1 MKINK
6 KEKGDIVLDIV
17 LPKKTGE
24 KKDEIKEKLDYLG
37 LNLEDAKNQFENYE
51 PLKFRVPK
59 FYDEKQYRQYRYI
72 PIKDIQILLTPTNRL
87 DDIQEK
93 YKKASPLS
101 EYLDTE
107 DEKNFIKHAT
117 FLRMLKE
124 LKVEEVESV
133 QEEQTKLN
141 KKIPFKVKFEG
152 NYLWQIYYAED
163 TDQYFMLVPTED
175 TDYSTFF
182 FLLKKQL
189 EKKKT
194 GKIFVPIRNV
204 TYSNTYYKKSEFEDL
219 ENYLWLFTKDWPL
232 IYEVYDKSEK
242 LTIHIVG
249 ETEVYGK
256 IRSPYKIKISSL
268 VEATQFYKL
277 LKAMFILQTELPHY
291 FEFTTNITKG
301 GELEFYN
308 NDYKLEYENIAEW
321 INDEYEVGIEKQE
334 LIGELLEENKK
345 KLDNLK
351 IIATSQEIEY
361 LAKEKQISTFLE
373 CKKTF
378 FGKFKYYFKYSK
390 KNKKQTMK
398 DNVLEEKEENIAEK
412 STPKTKEEKP
422 KKTKRTL
429 TKKENYTIEE
439 LIELYKAYE
448 LDETELK
455 NILMDV
461 NALKLKNKNMQKK
474 IENATNFIQE
484 IDNHKRSIFEFW
496 KYSNKDEV
504 ASLAEGEE
512 EEVNIIKKVT
522 KVFDYHQDLEDFGN
536 TMDQVERKALTKSE
550 TDSIYLTTTN
560 ILPLLNKV
568 KNNEV
573 LPKEIENNLK
583 ELKKEAQEENV
594 LHEIEEFDIFG
605 GMSQDATKV
614 SKIANKNHREIAKD
628 KFNILEI
635 NKNTKQIGYKLA
647 LETVVD
653 NIKKALDKVAIIDD
667 LPVYKI
673 LDNEKLNPKDINIFN
688 INPENEIHENIKD
701 KGNKFNLYK
710 INIKRGMNGI
720 SYTNI
725 IFYDNQNKTLP
736 IGQDVSTKILV
747 DLSKVDLKLI
757 NRTSFKMTEIEDE
770 KDDFS
775 KVNVKT
781 FQVFEYDVILKED
794 NHRQDENNK
803 QEEKEMKQDEEE
815 NDDAK

>member
-1 MKINK
+1 MYRKTVMRK
-6 KEKGDIVLDIV
+6 KGAIV

-24 KKDEIKEKLDYLG
+24 KVDEMKEKLDYLG
-37 LNLEDAKNQFENYE
+37 LDLEEAKNQFENYE

-72 PIKDIQILLTPTNRL
+72 PIKDIQILLTPANRL

-93 YKKASPLS
+93 YKNASPLA

-107 DEKNFIKHAT
+107 DEKNYIKHTT
-117 FLRMLKE
+117 FLKMLKD
-124 LKVEEVESV
+124 LKIEDVEKV
-133 QEEQTKLN
+133 QEEQAKLT
-141 KKIPFKVKFEG
+141 KKIPFKVKYEG

-182 FLLKKQL
+182 YLLKKQL

-194 GKIFVPIRNV
+194 GKIFVPIRNLS
-204 TYSNTYYKKSEFEDL
+204 YSNTYLKKTEFEDI

-242 LTIHIVG
+242 LSIHIVG
-249 ETEVYGK
+249 EAEVYES
-256 IRSPYKIKISSL
+256 IRSPYKIKLNSL
-268 VEATQFYKL
+268 VEANQFYKL

-291 FEFTTNITKG
+291 FTFKTNLTKG

-308 NDYKLEYENIAEW
+308 QDYKIEYDNIAEW
-321 INDEYEVGIEKQE
+321 INDEYEVGIQKQE
-334 LIGELLEENKK
+334 LIEELLKENKI

-351 IIATSQEIEY
+351 VIAGSQEIEY

-390 KNKKQTMK
+390 KNKKNAIK
-398 DNVLEEKEENIAEK
+398 ENSLEESNIQEEK
-412 STPKTKEEKP
+412 DDKEEKKTQR
-422 KKTKRTL
+422 KK
-429 TKKENYTIEE
+429 KKEKYTIEE
-439 LIELYKAYE
+439 LIQLYKEYE
-448 LDETELK
+448 LNETELK
-455 NILMDV
+455 NMLMDI
-461 NALKLKNKNMQKK
+461 NALKLKNKNMAKK

-504 ASLAEGEE
+504 ASLAAGEE
-512 EEVNIIKKVT
+512 EEINIIKKVT
-522 KVFDYHQDLEDFGN
+522 KVFDYHEDLENFGN
-536 TMDQVERKALTKSE
+536 TMDQVERKALSKSE

-560 ILPLLNKV
+560 IFPILNKV

-573 LPKEIENNLK
+573 LPKEIENQLK
-583 ELKKEAQEENV
+583 DLKKELQQQNTLED
-594 LHEIEEFDIFG
+594 IEEFDIFG

-635 NKNTKQIGYKLA
+635 NKNTKQIGYKMT

-653 NIKKALDKVAIIDD
+653 TIKKALNKVVIIDD
-667 LPVYKI
+667 LPVYK
-673 LDNEKLNPKDINIFN
+673 LVDEEKLNNQDFNIFN
-688 INPENEIHENIKD
+688 INPENEIYEDIKN
-701 KGNKFNLYK
+701 KTNKFNLYK
-710 INIKRGMNGI
+710 INAKRGMNGI
-720 SYTNI
+720 SYTNS

-736 IGQDVSTKILV
+736 IGQNISTKILL
-747 DLSKVDLKLI
+747 DLSNVDLKLI
-757 NRTSFKMTEIEDE
+757 NRTSFKIADIEDE

-775 KVNVKT
+775 KVNIKT
-781 FQVFEYDVILKED
+781 IHVFEYDVILEELNEQAEED
-794 NHRQDENNK
+794 K
-803 QEEKEMKQDEEE
+803 
-815 NDDAK
+815 

>member
-1 MKINK
+1 M
-6 KEKGDIVLDIV
+6 
-17 LPKKTGE
+17 PKKTGE
-24 KKDEIKEKLDYLG
+24 KIDEIKEKLEYLG
-37 LNLEDAKNQFENYE
+37 LNLEEAKNQFESYE

-59 FYDEKQYRQYRYI
+59 FYDEKQYRQYRYV
-72 PIKDIQILLTPTNRL
+72 PIKDIQILLTPTNRM

-93 YKKASPLS
+93 YKNASPIS

-107 DEKNFIKHAT
+107 DEKNYLKHAT
-117 FLRMLKE
+117 FLKMLKD
-124 LKVEEVESV
+124 LKIEDVEKV
-133 QEEQTKLN
+133 QEEQAKLA
-141 KKIPFKVKFEG
+141 KKIPFKVKYEG
-152 NYLWQIYYAED
+152 NYLWQIYYSED

-182 FLLKKQL
+182 YLLKKQL

-194 GKIFVPIRNV
+194 GKIFVPIRNLS
-204 TYSNTYYKKSEFEDL
+204 YSNTYLKKAEFEDL

-242 LTIHIVG
+242 LSIHIVG
-249 ETEVYGK
+249 ETEIYESIK
-256 IRSPYKIKISSL
+256 SPYKIKLNSL
-268 VEATQFYKL
+268 VETNQFYKL

-291 FEFTTNITKG
+291 FEFKTNITKG

-308 NDYKLEYENIAEW
+308 QDYKIEYENIAEW

-334 LIGELLEENKK
+334 LIEELLKENKI

-351 IIATSQEIEY
+351 VIAASQEIEY

-390 KNKKQTMK
+390 KNKKNALK
-398 DNVLEEKEENIAEK
+398 DNSLEEQKTQEKEENI
-412 STPKTKEEKP
+412 PEEKKP
-422 KKTKRTL
+422 ERKNRKKKD
-429 TKKENYTIEE
+429 KYTIEE
-439 LIELYKAYE
+439 LIQLYKEYE
-448 LDETELK
+448 LNETELK

-461 NALKLKNKNMQKK
+461 NALKLKNKNMAKK

-504 ASLAEGEE
+504 ASLAEGEA

-522 KVFDYHQDLEDFGN
+522 KVFDYHEDLENFGD
-536 TMDQVERKALTKSE
+536 TMDQVERKALSKSE

-560 ILPLLNKV
+560 IFPLLNKV

-573 LPKEIENNLK
+573 LPKEIENQLK
-583 ELKKEAQEENV
+583 ELKKEAQQENT
-594 LHEIEEFDIFG
+594 LNQIEEFDIFG

-614 SKIANKNHREIAKD
+614 SKIANKDHREIAKD

-635 NKNTKQIGYKLA
+635 NKNTKQIGYKLT

-653 NIKKALDKVAIIDD
+653 NIRKALDKVVIIDD

-673 LDNEKLNPKDINIFN
+673 IDDEKLNNQNFNIFN
-688 INPENEIHENIKD
+688 INPEKEIQENIKN
-701 KGNKFNLYK
+701 KPSKFNLYK
-710 INIKRGMNGI
+710 INAKRGMNGI

-736 IGQDVSTKILV
+736 VGQDISTKILL

-775 KVNVKT
+775 KVNIKT
-781 FQVFEYDVILKED
+781 IHVFEYDVILKEQ
-794 NHRQDENNK
+794 NNNK
-803 QEEKEMKQDEEE
+803 EE
-815 NDDAK
+815 NEENKKDIHSK

>member
-1 MKINK
+1 M
-6 KEKGDIVLDIV
+6 
-17 LPKKTGE
+17 PKKTGE
-24 KKDEIKEKLDYLG
+24 KIDEIKEKLDYLG

-59 FYDEKQYRQYRYI
+59 FYDEKQYRQYRYV
-72 PIKDIQILLTPTNRL
+72 PIKDIQILLTPTNRM
-87 DDIQEK
+87 DDI
-93 YKKASPLS
+93 KKKKKNASPIS

-107 DEKNFIKHAT
+107 NEKNYLKHTT
-117 FLRMLKE
+117 FLKMLKD
-124 LKVEEVESV
+124 LKIEDVEKV
-133 QEEQTKLN
+133 QEEQTKLT
-141 KKIPFKVKFEG
+141 KKIPFKVKYEG

-189 EKKKT
+189 EKRKT
-194 GKIFVPIRNV
+194 GKIFVPIRNLS
-204 TYSNTYYKKSEFEDL
+204 YSNTYLKKTEFEDI

-242 LTIHIVG
+242 LSIHIVG
-249 ETEVYGK
+249 ETEVYGS
-256 IRSPYKIKISSL
+256 IRSPYKIKLSSL
-268 VEATQFYKL
+268 VEANQFYKL

-291 FEFTTNITKG
+291 FEFRTNITKG

-308 NDYKLEYENIAEW
+308 NDYKIEYENIAEW
-321 INDEYEVGIEKQE
+321 INDEYEVGLEKQE

-351 IIATSQEIEY
+351 IIAASQEIEY

-378 FGKFKYYFKYSK
+378 FGKFKYFFKYSK
-390 KNKKQTMK
+390 KNKKSTLK
-398 DNVLEEKEENIAEK
+398 EKASKIEEDAKPSEENTNEEKKN
-412 STPKTKEEKP
+412 
-422 KKTKRTL
+422 
-429 TKKENYTIEE
+429 TKKEIQKKDKYTIEE
-439 LIELYKAYE
+439 LIQLYKEYQ
-448 LDETELK
+448 LNETELK

-461 NALKLKNKNMQKK
+461 NALKLKNKNMAKK

-522 KVFDYHQDLEDFGN
+522 KVFDYREDLENFGN

-560 ILPLLNKV
+560 IFPLLNKV

-573 LPKEIENNLK
+573 LPKEIENHLK

-594 LHEIEEFDIFG
+594 LNEIEEFDIFG

-653 NIKKALDKVAIIDD
+653 NIKKALDKVVIIDD

-673 LDNEKLNPKDINIFN
+673 IDSEKLDAKNFNIFN
-688 INPENEIHENIKD
+688 INPENEIHEKLKD
-701 KGNKFNLYK
+701 KGNKFQLYK
-710 INIKRGMNGI
+710 INVKRGMNGI

-736 IGQDVSTKILV
+736 IGQDISTKILV
-747 DLSKVDLKLI
+747 DLSNVDLKLI
-757 NRTSFKMTEIEDE
+757 HRTSFKMTEIEDE

-781 FQVFEYDVILKED
+781 INVMEYDAILKE
-794 NHRQDENNK
+794 QEK
-803 QEEKEMKQDEEE
+803 QTEKEEE
-815 NDDAK
+815 NKEDVSEEK

>member
-1 MKINK
+1 M
-6 KEKGDIVLDIV
+6 
-17 LPKKTGE
+17 PKKAGE
-24 KKDEIKEKLDYLG
+24 KIDEIKEKLDYLG

-59 FYDEKQYRQYRYI
+59 FYDEKQYRQYRYV

-93 YKKASPLS
+93 YKKASPIS

-133 QEEQTKLN
+133 QEEQAKLN

-152 NYLWQIYYAED
+152 NYLWQIYYSED

-175 TDYSTFF
+175 TDYTTFF

-232 IYEVYDKSEK
+232 IYEVYDKSGK
-242 LTIHIVG
+242 LSIHIVG

-291 FEFTTNITKG
+291 FEFKTNITKG

-351 IIATSQEIEY
+351 VIAVSQEIEY

-398 DNVLEEKEENIAEK
+398 DNVLEEKEEKNTTEK
-412 STPKTKEEKP
+412 STPKTEEEKP
-422 KKTKRTL
+422 KNAKRTL

-474 IENATNFIQE
+474 IENATNYIQE

-522 KVFDYHQDLEDFGN
+522 KVFDYQQDLEDFGK
-536 TMDQVERKALTKSE
+536 TMDQIERKSLTKSE

-560 ILPLLNKV
+560 ILPLLSKV
-568 KNNEV
+568 KNSEV

-583 ELKKEAQEENV
+583 ELKKEAQEDNV

-614 SKIANKNHREIAKD
+614 SKIANKTHREVARD

-653 NIKKALDKVAIIDD
+653 NIKKALDKVVVIDN

-673 LDNEKLNPKDINIFN
+673 LDNEKVDSKNINIFN

-736 IGQDVSTKILV
+736 IGQDISTKILV

-757 NRTSFKMTEIEDE
+757 NRTSFKMAEIEDE

-781 FQVFEYDVILKED
+781 FQVFEYDVILKE
-794 NHRQDENNK
+794 ENNK
-803 QEEKEMKQDEEE
+803 PEEKEVKQTEEE
-815 NDDAK
+815 NDDAN

>member
-1 MKINK
+1 M
-6 KEKGDIVLDIV
+6 
-17 LPKKTGE
+17 PKKTGE
-24 KKDEIKEKLDYLG
+24 KIDEIKEKLDYLG

-59 FYDEKQYRQYRYI
+59 FYDEKQYRQYRYV
-72 PIKDIQILLTPTNRL
+72 PIKDIQILLTPTNRM

-93 YKKASPLS
+93 YKNASPIS

-107 DEKNFIKHAT
+107 NEKNYLKHTT
-117 FLRMLKE
+117 FLKMLKD
-124 LKVEEVESV
+124 LKIEDVEKV
-133 QEEQTKLN
+133 QEEQTKLT
-141 KKIPFKVKFEG
+141 KKIPFKVKYEG

-189 EKKKT
+189 EKRKT
-194 GKIFVPIRNV
+194 GKIFVPIRNLS
-204 TYSNTYYKKSEFEDL
+204 YSNTYLKKTEFEDI

-242 LTIHIVG
+242 LSIHIVG
-249 ETEVYGK
+249 ETEVYGS
-256 IRSPYKIKISSL
+256 IRSPYKIKLSSL
-268 VEATQFYKL
+268 VEANQFYKL

-291 FEFTTNITKG
+291 FEFRTNITKG

-308 NDYKLEYENIAEW
+308 NDYKIEYENIAEW
-321 INDEYEVGIEKQE
+321 INDEYEVGLEKQE

-351 IIATSQEIEY
+351 IIAASQEIEY

-378 FGKFKYYFKYSK
+378 FGKFKYFFKYSK
-390 KNKKQTMK
+390 KNKKSTLK
-398 DNVLEEKEENIAEK
+398 EKASKIEEDAKTSEENTNEEKKN
-412 STPKTKEEKP
+412 
-422 KKTKRTL
+422 
-429 TKKENYTIEE
+429 TKKEIQKKDKYTIEE
-439 LIELYKAYE
+439 LIQLYKEYQ
-448 LDETELK
+448 LNETELK

-461 NALKLKNKNMQKK
+461 NALKLKNKNMAKK

-522 KVFDYHQDLEDFGN
+522 KVFDYREDLENFGN

-560 ILPLLNKV
+560 IFPLLNKV

-573 LPKEIENNLK
+573 LPKEIENHLK

-594 LHEIEEFDIFG
+594 LNEIEEFDIFG

-653 NIKKALDKVAIIDD
+653 NIKKALDKVVIIDD

-673 LDNEKLNPKDINIFN
+673 IDSEKLDAKNFNIFN
-688 INPENEIHENIKD
+688 IDPENEIHEKLKD
-701 KGNKFNLYK
+701 KGNKFQLYK
-710 INIKRGMNGI
+710 INVKRGMNGI

-736 IGQDVSTKILV
+736 IGQDISTKILV
-747 DLSKVDLKLI
+747 DLSNVDLKLI
-757 NRTSFKMTEIEDE
+757 HRTSFKMTEIEDE

-781 FQVFEYDVILKED
+781 INVLEYDAILKE
-794 NHRQDENNK
+794 QEK
-803 QEEKEMKQDEEE
+803 QTEKEEE
-815 NDDAK
+815 NKEDVSEEK

>member
-1 MKINK
+1 
-6 KEKGDIVLDIV
+6 

-24 KKDEIKEKLDYLG
+24 KIDEIKEKLDYLG

-87 DDIQEK
+87 DDMQEK
-93 YKKASPLS
+93 YKKASPIS
-101 EYLDTE
+101 EYLDAE
-107 DEKNFIKHAT
+107 DEKNFLKHIT

-124 LKVEEVESV
+124 LRVEEVEKI
-133 QEEQTKLN
+133 QEEQAKLN
-141 KKIPFKVKFEG
+141 KKIPFKVKFER
-152 NYLWQIYYAED
+152 NYLWQIYYVED

-232 IYEVYDKSEK
+232 IYEVYDKSGK
-242 LTIHIVG
+242 LSIHIVG

-351 IIATSQEIEY
+351 IIAASQEIEY
-361 LAKEKQISTFLE
+361 LEKEKQISTFLE

-398 DNVLEEKEENIAEK
+398 DNMLEEKEEENITEDSTSENKQEK
-412 STPKTKEEKP
+412 DQNA
-422 KKTKRTL
+422 KKM
-429 TKKENYTIEE
+429 TKKENYTLEE
-439 LIELYKAYE
+439 LIDLYKAYE

-455 NILMDV
+455 DILMDV

-484 IDNHKRSIFEFW
+484 IENHKRSIFEFW

-512 EEVNIIKKVT
+512 EEVNIIKKIT

-536 TMDQVERKALTKSE
+536 TMDQVERKALSKSE

-653 NIKKALDKVAIIDD
+653 NIKKALDKVVIIDD

-673 LDNEKLNPKDINIFN
+673 LDNEKLDPKDIHIFN

-710 INIKRGMNGI
+710 INVKRGMNGI

-736 IGQDVSTKILV
+736 IGQDISSKILI

-757 NRTSFKMTEIEDE
+757 NRASFKMTEIEDE

-781 FQVFEYDVILKED
+781 FQVFEYDVILKEE
-794 NHRQDENNK
+794 NHK
-803 QEEKEMKQDEEE
+803 QEEKEMKQDEEDE
-815 NDDAK
+815 TK

>member
-1 MKINK
+1 M
-6 KEKGDIVLDIV
+6 
-17 LPKKTGE
+17 PKKTGE
-24 KKDEIKEKLDYLG
+24 KIDEIKEKLDYLG

-93 YKKASPLS
+93 YKKASPIS
-101 EYLDTE
+101 EYLDAE
-107 DEKNFIKHAT
+107 DEKNFIKHTT

-124 LKVEEVESV
+124 LRVEEVEKV

-232 IYEVYDKSEK
+232 IYEVYDKSGK
-242 LTIHIVG
+242 LSIHIVG

-256 IRSPYKIKISSL
+256 IRSPYKIKISNL

-291 FEFTTNITKG
+291 FEFKTNITKG

-308 NDYKLEYENIAEW
+308 NDYKLEYENIAQW

-351 IIATSQEIEY
+351 IIAASQEIEY

-398 DNVLEEKEENIAEK
+398 DNVLEEKEESIAEK
-412 STPKTKEEKP
+412 STSKTEKKEP
-422 KKTKRTL
+422 KKAKKTS

-474 IENATNFIQE
+474 IENAANFIQE

-583 ELKKEAQEENV
+583 ELKKEAQKENV

-605 GMSQDATKV
+605 GMSQDARKV

-653 NIKKALDKVAIIDD
+653 NIKKALDKVVIIDD

-673 LDNEKLNPKDINIFN
+673 LDNEKLDSKNINIFN
-688 INPENEIHENIKD
+688 INPENEIHENMKD
-701 KGNKFNLYK
+701 KGNRFNLYK

-736 IGQDVSTKILV
+736 IGQDISSKILV
-747 DLSKVDLKLI
+747 DLSKVDLKLT
-757 NRTSFKMTEIEDE
+757 NRTSFKMTQIEDE

-781 FQVFEYDVILKED
+781 FQVFEYDVILKE
-794 NHRQDENNK
+794 ENTK
-803 QEEKEMKQDEEE
+803 QEEKEIKQDAEE
-815 NDDAK
+815 NADAK

>member
-1 MKINK
+1 
-6 KEKGDIVLDIV
+6 
-17 LPKKTGE
+17 
-24 KKDEIKEKLDYLG
+24 
-37 LNLEDAKNQFENYE
+37 
-51 PLKFRVPK
+51 
-59 FYDEKQYRQYRYI
+59 
-72 PIKDIQILLTPTNRL
+72 
-87 DDIQEK
+87 
-93 YKKASPLS
+93 
-101 EYLDTE
+101 
-107 DEKNFIKHAT
+107 
-117 FLRMLKE
+117 
-124 LKVEEVESV
+124 
-133 QEEQTKLN
+133 
-141 KKIPFKVKFEG
+141 
-152 NYLWQIYYAED
+152 
-163 TDQYFMLVPTED
+163 
-175 TDYSTFF
+175 
-182 FLLKKQL
+182 
-189 EKKKT
+189 
-194 GKIFVPIRNV
+194 
-204 TYSNTYYKKSEFEDL
+204 
-219 ENYLWLFTKDWPL
+219 
-232 IYEVYDKSEK
+232 
-242 LTIHIVG
+242 
-249 ETEVYGK
+249 
-256 IRSPYKIKISSL
+256 
-268 VEATQFYKL
+268 
-277 LKAMFILQTELPHY
+277 
-291 FEFTTNITKG
+291 
-301 GELEFYN
+301 
-308 NDYKLEYENIAEW
+308 
-321 INDEYEVGIEKQE
+321 
-334 LIGELLEENKK
+334 
-345 KLDNLK
+345 
-351 IIATSQEIEY
+351 
-361 LAKEKQISTFLE
+361 
-373 CKKTF
+373 
-378 FGKFKYYFKYSK
+378 
-390 KNKKQTMK
+390 MK
-398 DNVLEEKEENIAEK
+398 DNVLEEKDEESIKENNTFNTKKEK
-412 STPKTKEEKP
+412 IKDT
-422 KKTKRTL
+422 KKTS

-474 IENATNFIQE
+474 IENAANFIQE

-583 ELKKEAQEENV
+583 ELKKEAQEDNV

-605 GMSQDATKV
+605 GMSQDARKV

-635 NKNTKQIGYKLA
+635 NKNTKQIGYKMA

-673 LDNEKLNPKDINIFN
+673 LDNEKLDPKNINIFD

-736 IGQDVSTKILV
+736 IGQDISTKILV
-747 DLSKVDLKLI
+747 DLSKVDLKLV

-781 FQVFEYDVILKED
+781 FQVFEYDVILKE
-794 NHRQDENNK
+794 ENTE
-803 QEEKEMKQDEEE
+803 QEKKEIKKDEEE
-815 NDDAK
+815 

>member
-1 MKINK
+1 M
-6 KEKGDIVLDIV
+6 
-17 LPKKTGE
+17 PKKTGE
-24 KKDEIKEKLDYLG
+24 IDEIKENLKYLG
-37 LNLEDAKNQFENYE
+37 LNLEEAKNQFENYE

-72 PIKDIQILLTPTNRL
+72 PIKDIQILLTPANRL

-93 YKKASPLS
+93 YKKASPIS

-107 DEKNFIKHAT
+107 NEENYLKHTT

-124 LKVEEVESV
+124 LKIENVEKV

-141 KKIPFKVKFEG
+141 RKIPFKVKYEG
-152 NYLWQIYYAED
+152 NYLWQIYYSED
-163 TDQYFMLVPTED
+163 TNQYFMLVPTED

-194 GKIFVPIRNV
+194 GKIFVPIRNLS
-204 TYSNTYYKKSEFEDL
+204 YSNTYYKKSEFEDI

-242 LTIHIVG
+242 LSIHIVG

-256 IRSPYKIKISSL
+256 IRSQYKIKINNL
-268 VEATQFYKL
+268 VEANQFYKL

-291 FEFTTNITKG
+291 FEFRTNITKG
-301 GELEFYN
+301 GEIEFYN
-308 NDYKLEYENIAEW
+308 NDYKIEYENIAEW
-321 INDEYEVGIEKQE
+321 INEEYEVGIEKQE
-334 LIGELLEENKK
+334 LIQELLKENSI
-345 KLDNLK
+345 KLENLK
-351 IIATSQEIEY
+351 VIAASQEIEY

-390 KNKKQTMK
+390 KNKKNTIK
-398 DNVLEEKEENIAEK
+398 DNLLDDEEEKENKNKPKEELK
-412 STPKTKEEKP
+412 DDKTKTENRSRK
-422 KKTKRTL
+422 
-429 TKKENYTIEE
+429 KKENYTIEE
-439 LIELYKAYE
+439 LVELYKEYE
-448 LDETELK
+448 VKETELK

-461 NALKLKNKNMQKK
+461 NALKLKNKNMAKK

-512 EEVNIIKKVT
+512 EEVNILKKVT
-522 KVFDYHQDLEDFGN
+522 KVFDYHQDLENFGN

-560 ILPLLNKV
+560 IFPLLNKV

-583 ELKKEAQEENV
+583 DLKKEAQEENV
-594 LHEIEEFDIFG
+594 LNEIEEFDIFG
-605 GMSQDATKV
+605 GMSQDATKI

-635 NKNTKQIGYKLA
+635 NRNTKPIGYKLA

-653 NIKKALDKVAIIDD
+653 NIKKALDKVVIIEDM
-667 LPVYKI
+667 PIYKI
-673 LDNEKLNPKDINIFN
+673 VENEKLDAKDFNIFN
-688 INPENEIHENIKD
+688 INPENEIRENIKN
-701 KGNKFNLYK
+701 KSNKFNLYK
-710 INIKRGMNGI
+710 VNVKRGMNAI

-736 IGQDVSTKILV
+736 IGQNISTKILV
-747 DLSKVDLKLI
+747 DLSNVDVKLI
-757 NRTSFKMTEIEDE
+757 NRTSFKITEIEDE

-781 FQVFEYDVILKED
+781 INVLEYDVILREED
-794 NHRQDENNK
+794 NNK
-803 QEEKEMKQDEEE
+803 QNEEKAEDL
-815 NDDAK
+815 NS